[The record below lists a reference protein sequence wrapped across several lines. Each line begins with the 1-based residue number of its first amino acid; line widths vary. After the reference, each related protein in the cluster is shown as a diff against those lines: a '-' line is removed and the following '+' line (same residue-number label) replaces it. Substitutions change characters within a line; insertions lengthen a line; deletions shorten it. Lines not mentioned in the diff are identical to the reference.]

1 MKKTLIIVGNA
12 PLPRDLSAEVDAA
25 DFVVRFNEPKQS
37 IGMSG
42 TRTDLLMLATSSKPM
57 QRRLRDPG
65 FVQTP
70 TFKAA
75 KEVMLAYH
83 PSIIR
88 KYHPRPNFLSRLKG
102 RRGDWTM
109 QTIEVVGSAGK
120 EIRIMPPQFYL
131 AGCKELGV
139 TEENISKVFPST
151 GFWHLVH
158 ARKVPAGKLGRENL
172 RLHLGRMETSHLGM
186 SAAGLSKRSSP
197 GVSALFND
205 AAHTYNFRQKA

>member
-12 PLPRDLSAEVDAA
+12 SLTRDLSAEVDSA

-42 TRTDLLMLATSSKPM
+42 TRTDLLMLATTSKPM
-57 QRRLRDPG
+57 QRRLSDPG

-102 RRGDWTM
+102 RRGDWTL

-131 AGCKELGV
+131 AGCKELGIA
-139 TEENISKVFPST
+139 EENLSKTFPST
-151 GFWHLVH
+151 GFFGIFYMLGKCPQESWNVKICGFTWEGWKRH
-158 ARKVPAGKLGRENL
+158 AWGDERSWVEQKIEAGRISLIR
-172 RLHLGRMETSHLGM
+172 
-186 SAAGLSKRSSP
+186 
-197 GVSALFND
+197 
-205 AAHTYNFRQKA
+205 

>member
-12 PLPRDLSAEVDAA
+12 PLPRDLSREVDAA

-42 TRTDLLMLATSSKPM
+42 TRTDLLILATSSKPM

-70 TFKAA
+70 TFRAA

-83 PSIIR
+83 PSIMR
-88 KYHPRPNFLSRLKG
+88 LYHPKPNILSRLKG
-102 RRGDWTM
+102 RRSDWTAE
-109 QTIEVVGSAGK
+109 TIEVVGAAGK
-120 EIRIMPPQFYL
+120 EIRIMPPQFYT

-139 TEENISKVFPST
+139 SEEQLNKVFPST
-151 GFWHLVH
+151 GFFGIWHMLGKCPAESWDVKLCGFTWEGWKRH
-158 ARKVPAGKLGRENL
+158 AWGDERSWVERQVASGRISIIE
-172 RLHLGRMETSHLGM
+172 
-186 SAAGLSKRSSP
+186 
-197 GVSALFND
+197 
-205 AAHTYNFRQKA
+205 

>member
-1 MKKTLIIVGNA
+1 MKKTLVIVGNA
-12 PLPRDLSAEVDAA
+12 PLPRNLSAEVDAA

-42 TRTDLLMLATSSKPM
+42 TRTDILMLATSSKPM

-75 KEVMLAYH
+75 EEVMLVYH

-88 KYHPRPNFLSRLKG
+88 KYHPRPNILSRLKG
-102 RRGDWTM
+102 RRRDWTM
-109 QTIEVVGSAGK
+109 QTIEIVGSAGK
-120 EIRIMPPQFYL
+120 KICIMPPQFYL
-131 AGCKELGV
+131 AGCTELGV

-151 GFWHLVH
+151 GFFGIWYMLGNCPEDGWDVKICGFTWEGWKRHSWADERSWVEH
-158 ARKVPAGKLGRENL
+158 KVQSGRISII
-172 RLHLGRMETSHLGM
+172 H
-186 SAAGLSKRSSP
+186 
-197 GVSALFND
+197 
-205 AAHTYNFRQKA
+205 

>member
-1 MKKTLIIVGNA
+1 MHEKTLIIVGNA

-88 KYHPRPNFLSRLKG
+88 KYHPGPNFLSPQGKARRLDNANHRSRWFRRQGNPDHAAPILSG
-102 RRGDWTM
+102 RVQR
-109 QTIEVVGSAGK
+109 AG
-120 EIRIMPPQFYL
+120 R
-131 AGCKELGV
+131 
-139 TEENISKVFPST
+139 N
-151 GFWHLVH
+151 
-158 ARKVPAGKLGRENL
+158 RREYKQ
-172 RLHLGRMETSHLGM
+172 S
-186 SAAGLSKRSSP
+186 LSKHWLFGIWYMLGKCPEESWDVKICGFTWEGWKRHTWGDERSW
-197 GVSALFND
+197 VE
-205 AAHTYNFRQKA
+205 QKVKSGRISLIQ

>member
-151 GFWHLVH
+151 GFFGIWYMLEKCPQESWDVKICGFTWEGWKRHTWGDERSWVEQ
-158 ARKVPAGKLGRENL
+158 KVKSGRI
-172 RLHLGRMETSHLGM
+172 RLI
-186 SAAGLSKRSSP
+186 
-197 GVSALFND
+197 
-205 AAHTYNFRQKA
+205 Q

>member
-12 PLPRDLSAEVDAA
+12 PLPRDLSREVDAA

-42 TRTDLLMLATSSKPM
+42 TRTDLLILATSSKPM

-83 PSIIR
+83 PSIMR
-88 KYHPRPNFLSRLKG
+88 LYHPKPNILSRLKG
-102 RRGDWTM
+102 RRSDWTVE
-109 QTIEVVGSAGK
+109 TIEVVGGAGK
-120 EIRIMPPQFYL
+120 EIRLMPPQFYID
-131 AGCKELGV
+131 GCKELGV
-139 TEENISKVFPST
+139 DEENLSKVFPST
-151 GFWHLVH
+151 GFFGIWHMLG
-158 ARKVPAGKLGRENL
+158 KCPAENWDVKLCGFTWEGWKRHTWGDERSWVERQVATGRISIIE
-172 RLHLGRMETSHLGM
+172 
-186 SAAGLSKRSSP
+186 
-197 GVSALFND
+197 
-205 AAHTYNFRQKA
+205 

>member
-151 GFWHLVH
+151 GFFGIWYMLEKCPQESWDVKICGFTWEGWKRHTWGDERSWVEQ
-158 ARKVPAGKLGRENL
+158 KVESGRISL
-172 RLHLGRMETSHLGM
+172 I
-186 SAAGLSKRSSP
+186 
-197 GVSALFND
+197 
-205 AAHTYNFRQKA
+205 Q

>member
-12 PLPRDLSAEVDAA
+12 PLPRDLSAEVDSA

-109 QTIEVVGSAGK
+109 QTVEVVGSAGK

-151 GFWHLVH
+151 GFFGIWYMLEKCPQESWDVKVCGFTWEGWKRH
-158 ARKVPAGKLGRENL
+158 AWGDERSWVEQKVKSGRISL
-172 RLHLGRMETSHLGM
+172 I
-186 SAAGLSKRSSP
+186 
-197 GVSALFND
+197 
-205 AAHTYNFRQKA
+205 Q

>member
-151 GFWHLVH
+151 GFFGIWYMLEKCPQESWDVKICGFTWEGWKRHTWGDERSWVKQ
-158 ARKVPAGKLGRENL
+158 KVESGRISL
-172 RLHLGRMETSHLGM
+172 I
-186 SAAGLSKRSSP
+186 
-197 GVSALFND
+197 
-205 AAHTYNFRQKA
+205 Q

>member
-25 DFVVRFNEPKQS
+25 DFVLRFNEPKQS

-42 TRTDLLMLATSSKPM
+42 TRTDILMLATSSKPM

-151 GFWHLVH
+151 GFFGIWYMLEKCPQESWDVKICGFTWEGWKRHTWGDERSWVEQ
-158 ARKVPAGKLGRENL
+158 KVKSGRISL
-172 RLHLGRMETSHLGM
+172 I
-186 SAAGLSKRSSP
+186 
-197 GVSALFND
+197 
-205 AAHTYNFRQKA
+205 Q

>member
-1 MKKTLIIVGNA
+1 MRLCRAIF
-12 PLPRDLSAEVDAA
+12 LPKWMLPILWSVSMSQ
-25 DFVVRFNEPKQS
+25 KS

-88 KYHPRPNFLSRLKG
+88 KYHPGPNFLSRLKG

-139 TEENISKVFPST
+139 TDENISKAFPST
-151 GFWHLVH
+151 GFLASGTCSENVR
-158 ARKVPAGKLGRENL
+158 RKAGTLKSAASPGKAGNATPGE
-172 RLHLGRMETSHLGM
+172 M
-186 SAAGLSKRSSP
+186 SAVGLSRRSNP
-197 GVSALFND
+197 DASASSSDPAPSL
-205 AAHTYNFRQKA
+205 

>member
-12 PLPRDLSAEVDAA
+12 PLPRDLSKEVDAA

-65 FVQTP
+65 FIRTP
-70 TFKAA
+70 TFRAA

-88 KYHPRPNFLSRLKG
+88 MYHPKPNILSRLKG
-102 RRGDWTM
+102 RRSDWTM
-109 QTIEVVGSAGK
+109 ETVEVVGAAGK
-120 EIRIMPPQFYL
+120 EIRIMPPQFYV
-131 AGCKELGV
+131 AGC
-139 TEENISKVFPST
+139 
-151 GFWHLVH
+151 
-158 ARKVPAGKLGRENL
+158 
-172 RLHLGRMETSHLGM
+172 
-186 SAAGLSKRSSP
+186 RSW
-197 GVSALFND
+197 A
-205 AAHTYNFRQKA
+205 

>member
-12 PLPRDLSAEVDAA
+12 PLPRDLSREVDAA

-42 TRTDLLMLATSSKPM
+42 TRTDLLILATSSKPM

-83 PSIIR
+83 PSIMR
-88 KYHPRPNFLSRLKG
+88 LYHPKPNILSRLKG
-102 RRGDWTM
+102 RRSDWTVE
-109 QTIEVVGSAGK
+109 TIEVVGGAGK
-120 EIRIMPPQFYL
+120 EIRLMPPQFYID
-131 AGCKELGV
+131 GCKELGV
-139 TEENISKVFPST
+139 DEGNLSKVFPST
-151 GFWHLVH
+151 GFFGIWHMLGEC
-158 ARKVPAGKLGRENL
+158 PAENWDVKLCGFTWEGWKRHTWGDERSWVERQVATGRISIIE
-172 RLHLGRMETSHLGM
+172 
-186 SAAGLSKRSSP
+186 
-197 GVSALFND
+197 
-205 AAHTYNFRQKA
+205 

>member
-25 DFVVRFNEPKQS
+25 DFVVRFNEPKKS

-88 KYHPRPNFLSRLKG
+88 KYHPGPNFLSRLKG

-139 TEENISKVFPST
+139 TDENISKAFPST
-151 GFWHLVH
+151 GFFGIWYMLGKCPEESWDVKICGFTWEGWKRHTWGDERSWVEQ
-158 ARKVPAGKLGRENL
+158 KVKSGRISL
-172 RLHLGRMETSHLGM
+172 I
-186 SAAGLSKRSSP
+186 
-197 GVSALFND
+197 
-205 AAHTYNFRQKA
+205 Q

>member
-1 MKKTLIIVGNA
+1 MIIVGNA

-139 TEENISKVFPST
+139 TEENVSKVFPST
-151 GFWHLVH
+151 GFFGIWYMLEKCPQESWDVKICGFTWEGWKRHTWGDERSWVEQ
-158 ARKVPAGKLGRENL
+158 KVKSGRISL
-172 RLHLGRMETSHLGM
+172 I
-186 SAAGLSKRSSP
+186 
-197 GVSALFND
+197 
-205 AAHTYNFRQKA
+205 Q

>member
-25 DFVVRFNEPKQS
+25 DFVVRLNEPKQS

-42 TRTDLLMLATSSKPM
+42 TRTDILMLATSSKPM

-151 GFWHLVH
+151 GFFGIWYMLEKCPQESWDVKICGFTWEGWKRHTWGDERSWVEQ
-158 ARKVPAGKLGRENL
+158 KVESGRISL
-172 RLHLGRMETSHLGM
+172 I
-186 SAAGLSKRSSP
+186 
-197 GVSALFND
+197 
-205 AAHTYNFRQKA
+205 Q

>member
-139 TEENISKVFPST
+139 TEENVSKVFPST
-151 GFWHLVH
+151 GFFGIWYMLEKCPQESWDVKICGFTWEGWKRHTWGDERSWVEQ
-158 ARKVPAGKLGRENL
+158 KVKSGRISL
-172 RLHLGRMETSHLGM
+172 I
-186 SAAGLSKRSSP
+186 
-197 GVSALFND
+197 
-205 AAHTYNFRQKA
+205 Q

>member
-12 PLPRDLSAEVDAA
+12 PLPRDLSAEVDSA

-57 QRRLRDPG
+57 QRRLSDPD
-65 FVQTP
+65 FLQTP

-102 RRGDWTM
+102 RRSDWTM
-109 QTIEVVGSAGK
+109 QTIEIIGSAGK

-131 AGCKELGV
+131 AGCKELGIA
-139 TEENISKVFPST
+139 EENLSKTFPST
-151 GFWHLVH
+151 GFFGIFYMLGKCPQESWNVKICGFTWEGWKRH
-158 ARKVPAGKLGRENL
+158 AWGDERSWVEQKIEAGRISLIR
-172 RLHLGRMETSHLGM
+172 
-186 SAAGLSKRSSP
+186 
-197 GVSALFND
+197 
-205 AAHTYNFRQKA
+205 

>member
-109 QTIEVVGSAGK
+109 QTVEVVGSAGK

-151 GFWHLVH
+151 GFFGIWYMLEKCPQESWDVKICGFTWEGWKRHTWGDERSWVEQ
-158 ARKVPAGKLGRENL
+158 KVESGRISL
-172 RLHLGRMETSHLGM
+172 I
-186 SAAGLSKRSSP
+186 
-197 GVSALFND
+197 
-205 AAHTYNFRQKA
+205 Q

>member
-83 PSIIR
+83 PSTIR

-102 RRGDWTM
+102 RRGDWTL

-139 TEENISKVFPST
+139 TEENIRKVFPST
-151 GFWHLVH
+151 GFFGIWYMLEKCPQESWDVKICGFTWEGWKRH
-158 ARKVPAGKLGRENL
+158 AWGDERSWVEQKVKSGRISL
-172 RLHLGRMETSHLGM
+172 I
-186 SAAGLSKRSSP
+186 
-197 GVSALFND
+197 
-205 AAHTYNFRQKA
+205 Q

>member
-151 GFWHLVH
+151 GFFGIWYMLEKCPQESWDVKICGFTWEGWKRHTWGDERSWVEQ
-158 ARKVPAGKLGRENL
+158 KVKSGRISL
-172 RLHLGRMETSHLGM
+172 I
-186 SAAGLSKRSSP
+186 
-197 GVSALFND
+197 
-205 AAHTYNFRQKA
+205 Q

>member
-42 TRTDLLMLATSSKPM
+42 TRTDILMLATSSKPM

-151 GFWHLVH
+151 GFFGIWYMLEKCPQESWDVKICGFTWEGWKRHTWGDERSWVEQ
-158 ARKVPAGKLGRENL
+158 KVKSGRISL
-172 RLHLGRMETSHLGM
+172 I
-186 SAAGLSKRSSP
+186 
-197 GVSALFND
+197 
-205 AAHTYNFRQKA
+205 Q

>member
-1 MKKTLIIVGNA
+1 MKKALVIVGNA
-12 PLPRDLSAEVDAA
+12 PLQRDLSAEVDAA

-109 QTIEVVGSAGK
+109 QTIEIIGSAGK

-131 AGCKELGV
+131 AGCKELGI
-139 TEENISKVFPST
+139 TEENMSKIFPST
-151 GFWHLVH
+151 GFFGIWYMLKKCPQESWNVKICGFTWEGWKRHTWGDELNWVEQ
-158 ARKVPAGKLGRENL
+158 KVQSGRI
-172 RLHLGRMETSHLGM
+172 SII
-186 SAAGLSKRSSP
+186 
-197 GVSALFND
+197 
-205 AAHTYNFRQKA
+205 Q

>member
-151 GFWHLVH
+151 GFFGIWYMLEKCPQESWDVKICGFTWEGWKRHTWGDERSWVEQ
-158 ARKVPAGKLGRENL
+158 KVESGRISL
-172 RLHLGRMETSHLGM
+172 L
-186 SAAGLSKRSSP
+186 
-197 GVSALFND
+197 
-205 AAHTYNFRQKA
+205 Q

>member
-12 PLPRDLSAEVDAA
+12 PLPRDLSREVDAA

-42 TRTDLLMLATSSKPM
+42 TRTDLLILATSSKPM

-83 PSIIR
+83 PSIMR
-88 KYHPRPNFLSRLKG
+88 LYHPKPNILSRLKG
-102 RRGDWTM
+102 RRSDWTVE
-109 QTIEVVGSAGK
+109 TIEVVGGAGK
-120 EIRIMPPQFYL
+120 EIRLMPPQFYID
-131 AGCKELGV
+131 GCKELGV
-139 TEENISKVFPST
+139 GEENLSKVFPST
-151 GFWHLVH
+151 GFFGIWHMLGEC
-158 ARKVPAGKLGRENL
+158 PAENWDVKLCGFTWEGWKRHTWGDERSWVERQVATGRISIIE
-172 RLHLGRMETSHLGM
+172 
-186 SAAGLSKRSSP
+186 
-197 GVSALFND
+197 
-205 AAHTYNFRQKA
+205 